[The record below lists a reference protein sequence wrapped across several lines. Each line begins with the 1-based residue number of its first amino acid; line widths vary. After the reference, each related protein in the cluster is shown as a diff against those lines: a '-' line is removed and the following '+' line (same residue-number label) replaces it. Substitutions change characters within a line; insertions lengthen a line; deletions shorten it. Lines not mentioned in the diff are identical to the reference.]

1 MTPASVQESLT
12 LTQTFIIQEIIR
24 QIRAGDPYGVYR
36 TWTDELLLKPF
47 LVSKSQKRD
56 ISLEGQVD
64 PITKSRILIYYR
76 AIAALIE
83 KQTSLLA
90 QVVMDINDEGFGWV
104 LIFSG
109 RLVLVA
115 NTLRNAHHFG
125 FDSLVSLSQK
135 ADIQI
140 SKGILLAR
148 AYPEIGRL

>member
-1 MTPASVQESLT
+1 MTAVSLQDPLSLT
-12 LTQTFIIQEIIR
+12 HNSVIQEIVR

-36 TWTDELLLKPF
+36 NWTDELLLKPF
-47 LVSKSQKRD
+47 LVSKAQKRD
-56 ISLEGQVD
+56 ISVEGHVD

-83 KQTSLLA
+83 KETSLIS

-115 NTLRNAHHFG
+115 NTLRDAHRFG
-125 FDSLVSLSQK
+125 FDSLVSLRQK

-148 AYPEIGRL
+148 TYPEIGRL